1 MTVAEPDLRS
11 DHDANATSVT
21 RKTGDAGPHIPQW
34 TERGTSAYRRIS
46 LALFL
51 AGFATFSLIYAV
63 QPLLPHMVEEFGVSP
78 SASSL
83 ALSLTTGCLAFAI
96 LCAGALSEAMSRR
109 GLMFGSMCGAAVLHI
124 GSAIA
129 PDWHMLLVL
138 RALEGLV
145 LGGVPAVAMAY
156 LAEEIHPKALG
167 TAMGLYVGGTA
178 FGAMLGRISAGVV
191 TEYFSWRYAS
201 GGIGVLGLLASLG
214 FFALLP
220 PSRNFFPRARGTV
233 AHHLDAWSK
242 HLRTPGLPLLFLTG
256 FLGLGIN
263 VTTFNY
269 LAFRLSAAPFNLT
282 PAQIGA
288 IFLVYTLGAIASTMA
303 GNLADRLGRSPVLL
317 AGLGTMAVGIAL
329 TLLSSLTG
337 VIAGVIASTI
347 GFFVT
352 HSVASGWVGRMATGS
367 KGHASSLYLLAY
379 YVGAS
384 VAGSIGGW
392 FWSGGGWN
400 AVAGFI
406 ALMLAVAFVAAL
418 RLRRIERM
426 NR

>member
-1 MTVAEPDLRS
+1 MTIADPRFRS
-11 DHDANATSVT
+11 AHDAHDTPDG
-21 RKTGDAGPHIPQW
+21 RKTGDAGSHAPQW
-34 TERGTSAYRRIS
+34 TERGTPAYRRIS

-51 AGFATFSLIYAV
+51 AGFATFSMIYAI
-63 QPLLPHMVEEFGVSP
+63 QPLLPHLVEEFGVSP

-96 LCAGALSEAMSRR
+96 LCAGALSETMSRR
-109 GLMFGSMCGAAVLHI
+109 GLMFGSMCSAALLHI

-138 RALEGLV
+138 RTLEGLV

-156 LAEEIHPKALG
+156 LAEEIHPKSLS

-191 TEYFSWRYAS
+191 TEFFSWRFAS
-201 GGIGVLGLLASLG
+201 GGIGVLGIMASLG
-214 FFALLP
+214 FFVLLP
-220 PSRNFFPRARGTV
+220 QSRNFFPRSRGTT
-233 AHHLDAWSK
+233 AHHLDAWLS
-242 HLRTPGLPLLFLTG
+242 HLNTPGLPLLFLTG

-269 LAFRLSAAPFNLT
+269 LTFRLSAAPFDLT

-288 IFLVYTLGAIASTMA
+288 IFLVYMLGAIASTMA

-317 AGLGTMAVGIAL
+317 AGIATMAAGIAL
-329 TLLSSLTG
+329 TLVPSLTG

-347 GFFVT
+347 GFFAM
-352 HSVASGWVGRMATGS
+352 HAVASGWVGRMAVGS

-384 VAGSIGGW
+384 VAGPVGGW
-392 FWSGGGWN
+392 FWAGGGWN

-418 RLRRIERM
+418 RLRKIEQM
-426 NR
+426 NA